1 MPFEVGNVLFLSVAA
16 CDHRRPLSQGYP
28 VKPRSLDQHIECRIA
43 GRTAHFLA
51 ARVIFFETVPGK
63 RHGGRR
69 GPPCARLA
77 GRRHRP
83 PARCRL
89 LGFRC
94 SIAGGLLAS
103 LTSKPDQPRRVA
115 LGNARIASEADSLPG
130 GLSFGDRRI
139 VCPGSR
145 TKILQFRL
153 LRARGCA
160 QSVVKIRPLGI
171 IHLTPPLRGSVGQ
184 LRRCQKT
191 ALRDDM
197 TLAGQEGRVGHP
209 DRTVA
214 EPFGVTAG

>member
-103 LTSKPDQPRRVA
+103 LTSKPDHPRRVA

-153 LRARGCA
+153 LRARG
-160 QSVVKIRPLGI
+160 
-171 IHLTPPLRGSVGQ
+171 LRSVGRQ
-184 LRRCQKT
+184 NSSSWNYPSHSTSARIRRT
-191 ALRDDM
+191 AQAVSERRPCG
-197 TLAGQEGRVGHP
+197 TI
-209 DRTVA
+209 
-214 EPFGVTAG
+214 